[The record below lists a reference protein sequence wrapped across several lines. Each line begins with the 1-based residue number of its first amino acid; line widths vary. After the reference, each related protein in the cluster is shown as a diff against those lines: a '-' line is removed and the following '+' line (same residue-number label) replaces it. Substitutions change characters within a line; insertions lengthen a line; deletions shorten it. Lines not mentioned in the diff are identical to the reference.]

1 MRKLVAF
8 IFRLLG
14 WSVKGEFSQ
23 LDKYV
28 IIAAPH
34 TSNWD
39 FILGIT
45 VRYILKLKTNYI
57 GKSSLFKWPIGW
69 FFRATGGAPV
79 DRSGNKNSVQSIVE
93 VFEKNEKFRLAL
105 APEGTRKKVSEW
117 RTGFYYIAKGA
128 GVPIVMIAMDYSK
141 KEIRIAPPFYTTEDM
156 DKDMAFIKSFY
167 KDAVG
172 KIPENT

>member
-1 MRKLVAF
+1 MRKLIAF
-8 IFRLLG
+8 VFKSLG
-14 WSVKGEFSQ
+14 WSIKGEFSK
-23 LDKYV
+23 LDKFV
-28 IIAAPH
+28 LIAAPH

-45 VRYILKLKTNYI
+45 VRYITRLKTNYI
-57 GKSSLFKWPIGW
+57 GKASLFKWPLGW

-79 DRSGNKNSVQSIVE
+79 DRTGNRNSVQAIVE
-93 VFEKNEKFRLAL
+93 LFNSKDKFRLAL
-105 APEGTRKKVSEW
+105 APEGTRKKVKEW

-128 GVPIVMIAMDYSK
+128 GIPIVMIAMDYSK
-141 KEIRIAPPFYTTEDM
+141 KEVRIPPPFYTTEHIENDLN
-156 DKDMAFIKSFY
+156 FIKSFY

>member
-1 MRKLVAF
+1 MRTLVTF
-8 IFRLLG
+8 LFKLLG
-14 WSVKGEFSQ
+14 WSIKGEFSK
-23 LDKYV
+23 LNKYV

-39 FILGIT
+39 FVLGIT
-45 VRYILKLKTNYI
+45 VRYITALKTNYI
-57 GKSSLFKWPIGW
+57 GKSSLFKWPFGW

-79 DRSGNKNSVQSIVE
+79 DRSGNKNSVQAIVK
-93 VFEKNEKFRLAL
+93 VFNKKERFRLAL

-117 RTGFYYIAKGA
+117 RTGFYYIAKEA

-141 KEIRIAPPFYTTEDM
+141 KELRISPPFYTTEHI